1 MKTRVPDLLVEQLRL
16 GELPSAEADRVRAQ
30 LEEDDDPRLESLE
43 ASDAE
48 ILGAHPPE
56 VMARRIK
63 ARLDGLDPEPE
74 PAIRWPLWATG
85 GLMAVAAA
93 VALVLLRPTGDPSV
107 VAPPRTTV
115 AVNDSGGERIKGDAA
130 IVLER
135 QRGTRAEPLLAGA
148 SVSPGD
154 TLQVSYRSGG
164 WAHGVLVS
172 IDGAG
177 AVTLHFPP
185 EETDSTALQDTAVL
199 HAFEL
204 DDAPDF
210 ERFLFFTA
218 HQPLD
223 VAALVRS
230 LETFAKRPDARTA
243 VVPDAPADAM
253 VDLPLNR
260 LSSPIADPSGP
271 DR

>member
-16 GELPSAEADRVRAQ
+16 GELPPAEANRVRAQ
-30 LEEDDDPRLESLE
+30 LEEDDDPRLESLK

-48 ILGAHPPE
+48 ILNAHPPE
-56 VMARRIK
+56 VMARKIK
-63 ARLDGLDPEPE
+63 ARLDALDEE
-74 PAIRWPLWATG
+74 AQPAFRWPMWATG
-85 GLMAVAAA
+85 GLVVAAA
-93 VALVLLRPTGDPSV
+93 AAALVLLLPTDDPSV
-107 VAPPRTTV
+107 TAPPGTV

-148 SVSPGD
+148 DVSPGD

-164 WAHGVLVS
+164 WKHGVLVS

-177 AVTLHFPP
+177 AVTLHFPA
-185 EETDSTALQDTAVL
+185 EESEPTALQASAVL

-218 HQPLD
+218 HEPLD
-223 VAALVRS
+223 AAAIVRS
-230 LETFAKRPDARTA
+230 LEAFAKRPDARTA
-243 VVPDAPADAM
+243 VVPEAKADAM
-253 VDLPLNR
+253 VELPLNR
-260 LSSPIADPSGP
+260 LP
-271 DR
+271 